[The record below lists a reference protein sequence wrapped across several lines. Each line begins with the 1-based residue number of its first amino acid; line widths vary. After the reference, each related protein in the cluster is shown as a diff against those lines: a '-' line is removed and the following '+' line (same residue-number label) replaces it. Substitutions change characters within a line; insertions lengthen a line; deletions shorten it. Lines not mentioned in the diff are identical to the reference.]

1 MAKRILIA
9 DDNKI
14 VRRAL
19 RTLLTEQLDVE
30 VCAEADDG
38 RKAIEAALALLP
50 DLVILDVR
58 MPEVN
63 GIEVARILNRSLP
76 GSRMILFTMCSDR
89 VSQDLASAAGVKVIL
104 PKEIGVSR
112 FIETVGSLLQ

>member
-14 VRRAL
+14 VRRTL
-19 RTLLTEQLDVE
+19 RTLLTNQLDVE
-30 VCAEADDG
+30 VCAEAEDG
-38 RKAIEAALALLP
+38 RKAIEAAVALRP

-58 MPEVN
+58 MPELN
-63 GIEVARILNRSLP
+63 GIEVATILKRTLP
-76 GSRMILFTMCSDR
+76 ELKTILFTMYSDH
-89 VSQDLASAAGVKVIL
+89 VGKDLASAAGVNVIL
-104 PKEIGVSR
+104 PKQVGVSR